1 MYIKCKVVGVLA
13 AVAVLYL
20 LYADVTPSF
29 LDSRLIINYGNT
41 TLNSTETGNGER
53 HSGSNTAEE
62 EATITQ
68 SLLPGDSDFP
78 YEELSMVNA
87 STTSPWDL
95 FREVNTRTDN
105 HNTDDSPLK
114 KILYWNFGYNENHYY
129 FGYGREPFLR
139 AGCRVNTCMTTGN
152 RSKFPLTEI
161 DAVMWNFRSSD
172 RSLPILRS
180 PHTRYVF
187 LMMEPASVLHT
198 KIEPFNNVF
207 NWTMTYK
214 LDSDLPKTYGH
225 VYRRRKPLE
234 PSNRNYAEG
243 KTKFAAWFVSHC
255 DTTSGRKEL
264 VTTLRKW
271 IKVDQYGHCNS
282 LKCERKDEKKCYA
295 MLSSDY
301 KFYFSFENSLCR
313 DYVTEKLFNIL
324 RLDVIPVV
332 YGSANYSQHAPPHSY
347 IDALSFPTAK
357 ALADYLIYL
366 NNNDTAYN
374 EYFRWK
380 RFHRIPGWS
389 TVAKPFCDLCE
400 RLHTDNDTKV
410 YNNLKKWFV
419 DDSHCKYK
427 SNRDVSA
434 FINGHGLH

>member
-1 MYIKCKVVGVLA
+1 MYRKCKVVGVLA
-13 AVAVLYL
+13 AVTVLYL
-20 LYADVTPSF
+20 LYADLATSSSNPK
-29 LDSRLIINYGNT
+29 RIINYGNT
-41 TLNSTETGNGER
+41 LSSTETGNGER
-53 HSGSNTAEE
+53 HSGSNIAEE

-78 YEELSMVNA
+78 YEELSMVSA

-105 HNTDDSPLK
+105 HNTDDTPLK
-114 KILYWNFGYNENHYY
+114 KILYWNFGYNENHYS

-172 RSLPILRS
+172 RSLPNLRS
-180 PHTRYVF
+180 RHTRYVF
-187 LMMEPASVLHT
+187 FMMEPASVLHT

-207 NWTMTYK
+207 NWTMTYR

-255 DTTSGRKEL
+255 DTTSGRKKL
-264 VTTLRKW
+264 VKTLRKW
-271 IKVDQYGHCNS
+271 IKVDQYGHCSS

-295 MLSSDY
+295 MLASDY

-313 DYVTEKLFNIL
+313 DYVTEKLFNIS

-389 TVAKPFCDLCE
+389 TNAKPFCDLCE

-410 YNNLKKWFV
+410 YNLKKWFV